1 MKEPLLKQVMTPF
14 PSAVELD
21 APLAKAKE
29 LLESHRIHH
38 LPVVEEHRPV
48 GLVTDREITTGLA
61 AAVRLERPGN
71 LLVRD
76 VYVPDPCVF
85 DINTPLESVLRA
97 MSERHLDAVIV
108 TRKDRL
114 AGVLTSMDVCRYFAA
129 YLRENFPRPDGSDI
143 A

>member
-1 MKEPLLKQVMTPF
+1 MKVPLLTQLMTPF
-14 PSAVELD
+14 PYAVALD
-21 APLAKAKE
+21 ATLVEARD
-29 LLESHRIHH
+29 LLETHRFHH

-48 GLVTDREITTGLA
+48 GLISDREITRGLA
-61 AAVRLERPGN
+61 AAGRYENPVT

-76 VYVPDPCVF
+76 VYLPDSCVV
-85 DINTPLESVLRA
+85 DINAPLERVLQD
-97 MSERHLDAVIV
+97 MSERHVDAVIV

-129 YLRENFPRPDGSDI
+129 YLRENFPRPGDGDL